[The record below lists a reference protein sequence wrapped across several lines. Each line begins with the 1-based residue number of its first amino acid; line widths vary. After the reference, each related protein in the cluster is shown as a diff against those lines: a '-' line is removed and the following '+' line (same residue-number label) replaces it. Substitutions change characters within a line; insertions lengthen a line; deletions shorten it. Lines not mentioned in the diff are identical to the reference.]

1 MDAETLAQIFHETY
15 ERLAPEHGYET
26 RKESAKPWE
35 EVPANNKSLMVAV
48 CGEILA
54 RLQPVRPMV
63 PHLAIAMQYVV
74 EKVPDFD
81 KQLKAFLADQADP
94 TGLRIDNLRMQAQ
107 FLKRNFEVIDG
118 LLASMEVRDRDE

>member
-1 MDAETLAQIFHETY
+1 
-15 ERLAPEHGYET
+15 
-26 RKESAKPWE
+26 
-35 EVPANNKSLMVAV
+35 
-48 CGEILA
+48 
-54 RLQPVRPMV
+54 MV